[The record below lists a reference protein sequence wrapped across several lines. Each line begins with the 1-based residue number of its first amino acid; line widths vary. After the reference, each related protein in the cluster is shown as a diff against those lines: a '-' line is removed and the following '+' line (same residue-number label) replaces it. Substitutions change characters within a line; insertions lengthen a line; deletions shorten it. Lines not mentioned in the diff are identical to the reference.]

1 MSLLTH
7 FSVKQLFSSWAR
19 KEEFNP
25 RQSSRVLLAPTPA
38 AFHQWGVKAQQDLAH
53 YEKTGKLP
61 EGMFKFD

>member
-7 FSVKQLFSSWAR
+7 FSVKQWLSSWAR
-19 KEEFNP
+19 KEVNP
-25 RQSSRVLLAPTPA
+25 KQSSRVVLAPTPA
-38 AFHQWGVKAQQDLAH
+38 AFHQWGVKAQQDLAN